1 MTNYQFKV
9 KDIIDEIRSKEAQVV
24 GLQFPEGLKIHAI
37 KLAREIEEKTGSLV
51 LISGDPCYGACDISD
66 KQMEGLADLLI
77 HFGHTPL
84 PIEQKIPTIFVEA
97 HYQLESMKI
106 LEKAL
111 EFLHGKKH
119 IGLVTTT
126 QHLHLLEDAAHLLEE
141 KGKEVM
147 MKEGVG
153 TQKGQVLGCNFS
165 AVQDMPVDAFLY
177 LGSGNFHPLG
187 IKLSTKKTVIIAD
200 PYLNQVRNIDEFA
213 DRIMRIRFARITRAS
228 EAEKFGIL
236 ISSKEG
242 QSRWELAKNL
252 KNIISECSKEGYL
265 ILLDE
270 INPQS
275 LMPFMNLDAFVVTAC
290 PRIAVDDSKMY
301 EKPLLTPQELE
312 IVLERRDWEDYV
324 MDEIKY

>member
-1 MTNYQFKV
+1 MSNYQFKIEE
-9 KDIIDEIRSKEAQVV
+9 IIDHIRSTEAKVV
-24 GLQFPEGLKIHAI
+24 GLQFPEGLKIHATD
-37 KLAREIEEKTGSLV
+37 LAREIEEQTDSLV
-51 LISGDPCYGACDISD
+51 VISGDPCYGACDLSD
-66 KQMEGLADLLI
+66 KEMEGMADLLI

-84 PIEQKIPTIFVEA
+84 PIDQKIPTIFVEA
-97 HYQLESMKI
+97 HYQLESLKI
-106 LEKAL
+106 LEEAL
-111 EFLHGKKH
+111 ELLKGKKD

-141 KGKEVM
+141 KGKKVI
-147 MKEGVG
+147 MKTG
-153 TQKGQVLGCNFS
+153 TGTLKGQVLGCNFS
-165 AVQDMPVDAFLY
+165 AVQDLPVDAFLY

-200 PYLNQVRNIDEFA
+200 PYLNQVRDIEEFA
-213 DRIMRIRFARITRAS
+213 DRILRIRFARITRAS

-252 KNIISECSKEGYL
+252 KNMISECGKEAYL

-270 INPQS
+270 INPPS

-312 IVLERRDWEDYV
+312 IVVGMRDWENYE